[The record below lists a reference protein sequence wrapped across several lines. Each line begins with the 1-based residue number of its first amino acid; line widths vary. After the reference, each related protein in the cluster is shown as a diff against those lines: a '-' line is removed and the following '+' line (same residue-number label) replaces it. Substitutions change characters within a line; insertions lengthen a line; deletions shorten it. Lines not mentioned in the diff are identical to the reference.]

1 MAEPEPPDG
10 SRLEGLWAGEFGEA
24 YIERN
29 RALDER
35 RTAFWA
41 RLLEPHGI
49 RSVLEI
55 GCGQGANLRPIS
67 TLIEPRDT
75 WGIDV
80 NESAL
85 AIARGNA
92 PGINVVAS
100 VARKLPFRDGLVDL
114 AFTVGVLIHQP
125 DETLGQVM
133 AEIVRCSSRFVLWA
147 EYHAAATEDV
157 PYHGVAGSL
166 FRRDYGA
173 IYGELFPELEVRDEG
188 FLAPEDGFDR
198 LTWQLLEKPSAPR
211 RVG

>member
-1 MAEPEPPDG
+1 MAEPEPPDA
-10 SRLEGLWAGEFGEA
+10 SRLEGLWAGEFGGA

-35 RTAFWA
+35 RTAFWT

-67 TLIEPRDT
+67 TLIEPHDT

-133 AEIVRCSSRFVLWA
+133 AEIVRCSRAFVLWA
-147 EYHAAATEDV
+147 EYHAPSTEEV

-166 FRRDYGA
+166 YRRNFGA
-173 IYGELFPELEVRDEG
+173 IYSELFPELEVRDEG

-198 LTWQLLEKPSAPR
+198 LTWQLLGKPSATT